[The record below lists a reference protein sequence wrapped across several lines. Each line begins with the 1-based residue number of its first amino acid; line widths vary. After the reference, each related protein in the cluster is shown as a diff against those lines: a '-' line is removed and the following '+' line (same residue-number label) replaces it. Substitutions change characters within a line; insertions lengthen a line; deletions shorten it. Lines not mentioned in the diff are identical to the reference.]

1 MQFQKEKQVKNKGM
15 FENVYFIINAIWFV
29 AVVAA
34 VVFVGLTA
42 LGSGFDM
49 IQKRSYKNRKKWDRE
64 SS

>member
-1 MQFQKEKQVKNKGM
+1 M
-15 FENVYFIINAIWFV
+15 FENIYFIIKAIWFV

-42 LGSGFDM
+42 LSSGFDV
-49 IQKRSYKNRKKWDRE
+49 IQKRFYKNRKKWDRE